1 MILCAKLSLYRYLLI
16 VPCCGA
22 VQQIYECSA
31 DICLAARC
39 WPEFLK
45 SITGLTADLYPHLEE
60 KQLQRQKT
68 SAVTATTG
76 APTAASASA
85 ACSEQMAGGW
95 VDREKDLGVC
105 PISFRTGDDRPTAGA
120 DDKDESF
127 NGSGSGGRNRS
138 GSGSEKG
145 SGNTNGRAT
154 AAGSCGLGSS
164 SDGGGGDVNRRRRGE
179 MMAVHVLFLACMPS
193 GRLADAVAQLR
204 NPQSLSFMAQQSHH
218 DHGLLNFAIQALS
231 SLAAG
236 DWYSFLRLMNG
247 APKPTLRAVMEIQ
260 APQVRRAGVRSLA
273 AAFRS
278 LPLPAIVEMLQLRCN
293 DDASSITACTFSPVH
308 CRNRARMTC
317 GSWAEA
323 AALRAVLEDAAA
335 AGVRGAQVALE
346 GLSAWGPGCS
356 EFGDVGAL
364 PAELA
369 FRS

>member
-1 MILCAKLSLYRYLLI
+1 MSAMKWQFRFMNALLTYAWQR
-16 VPCCGA
+16 GA
-22 VQQIYECSA
+22 GPSSSSRSRASQPTFTRTLRRNSCS
-31 DICLAARC
+31 DKRPQPSPLPQGR
-39 WPEFLK
+39 LRQ
-45 SITGLTADLYPHLEE
+45 LL
-60 KQLQRQKT
+60 LQRRAANRWPAAGSIGKKT
-68 SAVTATTG
+68 SACV
-76 APTAASASA
+76 PSASA
-85 ACSEQMAGGW
+85 
-95 VDREKDLGVC
+95 
-105 PISFRTGDDRPTAGA
+105 P
-120 DDKDESF
+120 
-127 NGSGSGGRNRS
+127 
-138 GSGSEKG
+138 
-145 SGNTNGRAT
+145 
-154 AAGSCGLGSS
+154 
-164 SDGGGGDVNRRRRGE
+164 
-179 MMAVHVLFLACMPS
+179 
-193 GRLADAVAQLR
+193 
-204 NPQSLSFMAQQSHH
+204 
-218 DHGLLNFAIQALS
+218 ALS

>member
-1 MILCAKLSLYRYLLI
+1 MEAVYKGRALPPRPSLLVGKAGDIEACRSSWAQLQPVATELLRRAEAGCASVEDLDNAVRRFRSLRESLVAAYVRDEM
-16 VPCCGA
+16 A
-22 VQQIYECSA
+22 VQIYECSA

-218 DHGLLNFAIQALS
+218 DHGLLNFAIQA
-231 SLAAG
+231 G
-236 DWYSFLRLMNG
+236 
-247 APKPTLRAVMEIQ
+247 Q
-260 APQVRRAGVRSLA
+260 
-273 AAFRS
+273 FR
-278 LPLPAIVEMLQLRCN
+278 
-293 DDASSITACTFSPVH
+293 T
-308 CRNRARMTC
+308 
-317 GSWAEA
+317 
-323 AALRAVLEDAAA
+323 
-335 AGVRGAQVALE
+335 
-346 GLSAWGPGCS
+346 
-356 EFGDVGAL
+356 
-364 PAELA
+364 
-369 FRS
+369 

>member
-1 MILCAKLSLYRYLLI
+1 
-16 VPCCGA
+16 
-22 VQQIYECSA
+22 
-31 DICLAARC
+31 
-39 WPEFLK
+39 
-45 SITGLTADLYPHLEE
+45 
-60 KQLQRQKT
+60 
-68 SAVTATTG
+68 
-76 APTAASASA
+76 
-85 ACSEQMAGGW
+85 MAGGW

-120 DDKDESF
+120 DDKE
-127 NGSGSGGRNRS
+127 
-138 GSGSEKG
+138 
-145 SGNTNGRAT
+145 
-154 AAGSCGLGSS
+154 
-164 SDGGGGDVNRRRRGE
+164 
-179 MMAVHVLFLACMPS
+179 
-193 GRLADAVAQLR
+193 
-204 NPQSLSFMAQQSHH
+204 
-218 DHGLLNFAIQALS
+218 ALS